1 VERRPRR
8 RQRARAVYPGL
19 ALALNINR
27 PLWTPVLLVLFPL
40 TGMVTVLALAHLF
53 KQAWA
58 GRWLVTVSLASAVMG
73 VVYLFALATGSAEAR
88 HAFAY
93 LWQPRRPAAL
103 LGIAAL
109 LVAPL
114 LIRRVPLLAGLV
126 PLLGATLVRS
136 LIVEAGQAQFF
147 GF

>member
-1 VERRPRR
+1 
-8 RQRARAVYPGL
+8 
-19 ALALNINR
+19 
-27 PLWTPVLLVLFPL
+27 
-40 TGMVTVLALAHLF
+40 MVTVLGLAHLF

-58 GRWLVTVSLASAVMG
+58 ARWLVTVSLASAVMG
-73 VVYLFALATGSAEAR
+73 LVYLFALATGSAEAR
-88 HAFAY
+88 QAFEY
-93 LWQPRRPAAL
+93 LWSHDGVL
-103 LGIAAL
+103 LSIGIAAL
-109 LVAPL
+109 LVAPF